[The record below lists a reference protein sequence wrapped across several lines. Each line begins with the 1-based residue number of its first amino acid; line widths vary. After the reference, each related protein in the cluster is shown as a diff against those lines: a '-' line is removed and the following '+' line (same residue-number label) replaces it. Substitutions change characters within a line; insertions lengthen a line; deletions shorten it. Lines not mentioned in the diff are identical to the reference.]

1 MKSLYQKKAKN
12 RKGNSAYLP
21 DNEVCLKNKNNWF
34 HKRVRWEGS
43 GCRPEVRRILKEQ
56 RLCGL

>member
-21 DNEVCLKNKNNWF
+21 DNEVCLKNKITGF
-34 HKRVRWEGS
+34 IRECGGKVLAVG
-43 GCRPEVRRILKEQ
+43 LKYAAF
-56 RLCGL
+56 